1 MTSID
6 IASSIPVSVPV
17 SGAGALPTATSPIN
31 VVCEK
36 VGQQQRSTSSCSAAG
51 SQSFAPTSFQRLARR
66 KMLQKL
72 EVLAHGTI
80 EYSDPQTNKQFGDP
94 HADGLTAGLT
104 VDNPGLYSQLATDGS
119 LGFAESYLRGHWRTD
134 DLTGLLR
141 IFCRNLNAMQS
152 SVAAFAGQIQRVVAW
167 LQRNTRSGSRRNI
180 AAHYDLSNQF
190 FELFL
195 DPTLMYSSAWFED
208 EHTSLHAA
216 SIAKLDRICRKL
228 ELRPA
233 DQVMEIGTGWGGF
246 ALHAVKNYGCD
257 LTTATISQAQFV
269 RAKQRFA
276 DAGIAEQVQLL
287 DCDYRDLQGQ
297 YDKLVS
303 IEMVEAVGEKFL
315 DRYFRSC
322 GRLLR
327 PGGKFAMQAIVM
339 PETRYE
345 AYRHRTDFIQKY
357 IFPGGFLPS
366 VAALQTAAGRTT
378 NLRLESIEDMS
389 LHYARTLELWRE
401 RFLDRLDEVRRLGFD
416 DRFIRM
422 WEYYLCYC
430 EAAFREQAV
439 RVVQIVWDQPAF

>member
-1 MTSID
+1 MTTID
-6 IASSIPVSVPV
+6 FTSNVTS
-17 SGAGALPTATSPIN
+17 SGAGAGASAN
-31 VVCEK
+31 AASSSNAAYEK
-36 VGQQQRSTSSCSAAG
+36 IGQPNRSTSSPDALG

-66 KMLQKL
+66 RILQKL
-72 EVLAHGTI
+72 DLLKHGTI
-80 EYSDPQTNKQFGDP
+80 EYSDPQTQKQLGDP
-94 HADGLTAGLT
+94 LADGLRAGLS
-104 VDNPGLYSQLATDGS
+104 VDDPGLYSQLVTDGG
-119 LGFAESYLRGHWRTD
+119 LGFAESYLRGYWRTD

-141 IFCRNLNAMQS
+141 IFCRNLNSIQGP
-152 SVAAFAGQIQRVVAW
+152 VAALTGQFQRIVRW
-167 LQRNTRSGSRRNI
+167 LQRNTRGGSRRNI

-228 ELRPA
+228 ELRPS
-233 DQVMEIGTGWGGF
+233 DEVMEIGTGWGGF
-246 ALHAVKNYGCD
+246 ALHAVTNYGCG
-257 LTTATISQAQFV
+257 LTTATISQAQFA

-276 DAGIAEQVQLL
+276 DAGITKQVQLL
-287 DCDYRDLQGQ
+287 DYDYRDLQGQ

-303 IEMVEAVGEKFL
+303 IEMVEAVGEGFL
-315 DRYFRSC
+315 DNYFRCC

-327 PGGKFAMQAIVM
+327 PGGRFAMQAIVM

-345 AYRHRTDFIQKY
+345 AYRQRTDFIQKY

-401 RFLDRLDEVRRLGFD
+401 RFFDRLDDVRRLGFD